1 MASNAPNL
9 AALRAR
15 REAAFAR
22 ILQWG
27 DPVLRTP
34 ARPVAEFD
42 AALAAQAADMEALME
57 DANGV
62 GLAAPQLGL
71 GRRLLVYRAELE
83 GPVRALVNPVVQWSS
98 EETEEALEG
107 CLSIGRARVAVS
119 VPRAIQVVV
128 EAQAVDGSAVRI
140 EAEHVH
146 ARVLQHEIDHL
157 DGVLMLS
164 RTHRDQRREAV
175 RALRLGEA
183 WAPPQPPGE
192 GDDGDEPA

>member
-1 MASNAPNL
+1 VSAHAPDP

-15 REAAFAR
+15 RDAAFAR

-34 ARPVAEFD
+34 ARAVSDFD
-42 AALAAQAADMEALME
+42 AALAAQVAEMTALME
-57 DANGV
+57 DASGV
-62 GLAAPQLGL
+62 GLAAPQVGL
-71 GRRLLVYRAELE
+71 GRRLLVYRAELD
-83 GPVRALVNPVVQWSS
+83 GPVRALVNPTVQWAS
-98 EETEEALEG
+98 EETAEALEG
-107 CLSIGRARVAVS
+107 CLSIGRARVAVA
-119 VPRAIQVVV
+119 VPRAVQVVV
-128 EAQAVDGSAVRI
+128 EGQAVDGSPVRI

-183 WAPPQPPGE
+183 WAPPPPP
-192 GDDGDEPA
+192 GDEPA